1 MLQHFY
7 MGKAICK
14 LRLSAH
20 NRLIETGIYV
30 KQKSMPFSERICKH
44 CSLNL
49 IENKFHFLSQCSL
62 YEPERKKSI
71 QSYTSYRQ

>member
-30 KQKSMPFSERICKH
+30 KQKSMP
-44 CSLNL
+44 CSK
-49 IENKFHFLSQCSL
+49 EFV
-62 YEPERKKSI
+62 SI
-71 QSYTSYRQ
+71 VV